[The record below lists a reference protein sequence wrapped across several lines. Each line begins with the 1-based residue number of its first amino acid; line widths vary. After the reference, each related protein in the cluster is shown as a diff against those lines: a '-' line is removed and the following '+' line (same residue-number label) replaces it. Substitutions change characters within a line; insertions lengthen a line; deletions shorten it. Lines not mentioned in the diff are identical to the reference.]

1 MNYLRL
7 LDEDIATAEKK
18 IIEAN
23 NNFKMA
29 VFKKECFD
37 YIHNISMNS
46 KYAYQIVSYFEFD
59 NFFASSEFT
68 DNEKLTLQKI
78 IEAYRNSK

>member
-1 MNYLRL
+1 MNYLNQL
-7 LDEDIATAEKK
+7 NEDISTAEKM
-18 IIEAN
+18 IVQAN

-29 VFKKECFD
+29 VFKKECFE
-37 YIHNISMNS
+37 YINNISMNS

-68 DNEKLTLQKI
+68 DNEKLALQKI